1 MNQII
6 TNLQTT
12 IKHALKKDVVFTQ
25 VSENEFTTQGNDI
38 QKIAFFALRA
48 NFKVRK
54 SHNILTLT
62 VPRGT
67 L

>member
-1 MNQII
+1 MNKLI

-25 VSENEFTTQGNDI
+25 VNENEFTTQSNDAN
-38 QKIAFFALRA
+38 KIAFFALRA

-54 SHNILTLT
+54 NNDILTLT

-67 L
+67 I